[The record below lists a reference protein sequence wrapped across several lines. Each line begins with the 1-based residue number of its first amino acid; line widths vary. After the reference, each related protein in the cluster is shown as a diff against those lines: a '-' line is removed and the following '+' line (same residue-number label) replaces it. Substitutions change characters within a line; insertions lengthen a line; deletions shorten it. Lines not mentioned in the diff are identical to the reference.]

1 MNLYSFFIKN
11 DLTFIAKCRKIKSNL
26 KGNNMIKTRT
36 AIAGVVFATMINGF
50 ISINMFKNQ
59 SKFYSNEVDKLLASN
74 DKLHTE
80 LEEFYKYGV
89 EVNVTMYQ
97 PVYPQTDNS
106 PDITADGT
114 KIRISKASEYKFV
127 ALSRNLLKRWGGPF
141 DYGDFILIKGT
152 KNKDGVYQVRDTMNP
167 KWVNVVDILE
177 SINVKPYKYE
187 NVHIYK
193 MNWTDNLALINND
206 KQS

>member
-1 MNLYSFFIKN
+1 MKKFVRSRVIRERE
-11 DLTFIAKCRKIKSNL
+11 I
-26 KGNNMIKTRT
+26 NMISTNK
-36 AIAGVVFATMINGF
+36 AIAGVVLVTLLNGF
-50 ISINMFKNQ
+50 ISVNLFKEQN
-59 SKFYSNEVDKLLASN
+59 KFYTNEVDKLLMDN
-74 DKLHTE
+74 QKLHTE
-80 LEEFYKYGV
+80 LEQFYKYGV

-97 PVYPQTDNS
+97 PVYPQTDNT

-114 KIRISKASEYKFV
+114 RIRINKASDYKFV

-167 KWVNVVDILE
+167 KYVNYVDILE

-187 NVHIYK
+187 NVQIYK
-193 MNWTDNLALINND
+193 MNWTDNLALIKND
-206 KQS
+206 KQG

>member
-1 MNLYSFFIKN
+1 
-11 DLTFIAKCRKIKSNL
+11 
-26 KGNNMIKTRT
+26 MIKTRT

-59 SKFYSNEVDKLLASN
+59 SEFYSNEVDKLLVSN

-97 PVYPQTDNS
+97 PVYPQTDNT

-114 KIRISKASEYKFV
+114 RIRINKASDYKFV

>member
-1 MNLYSFFIKN
+1 MKKFVRSRVIRERE
-11 DLTFIAKCRKIKSNL
+11 I
-26 KGNNMIKTRT
+26 NMISTNK
-36 AIAGVVFATMINGF
+36 AIAGVVLVTLLNGF
-50 ISINMFKNQ
+50 ISVNLFKQQNL
-59 SKFYSNEVDKLLASN
+59 FYTNEVDKLLVDN
-74 DKLHTE
+74 QKLHTE
-80 LEEFYKYGV
+80 LEQFYKYGV

-97 PVYPQTDNS
+97 PVYPQTDNT

-114 KIRISKASEYKFV
+114 RIRINKASEYKFV

-167 KWVNVVDILE
+167 KYVNYVDILE

-187 NVHIYK
+187 NVQIYK
-193 MNWTDNLALINND
+193 MNWTDNLALIKND
-206 KQS
+206 IQG